1 MDGVARER
9 FSPLWSQQQMG
20 KHVDEIQRRY
30 EMASKEHKEAGHSWY
45 AQANEVA
52 NKIGKGDVRKGA
64 GILSALSPMTEWG
77 LNVRKA
83 EELVKTGT
91 TTSTG
96 GMQNVRKAQRILE
109 GQDPDQEFSEKTG
122 PKTFNFYHNIANPDS
137 PHHVTIDRHAYNAA
151 VAQHGALDELG
162 GKVVGGKYNH
172 FADAYKNATYRIG
185 GSLVPQQVQA
195 TVWVTQPKGR
205 RQ

>member
-1 MDGVARER
+1 VDGVPKER

-30 EMASKEHKEAGHSWY
+30 EAASKEHREAGHTWY
-45 AQANEVA
+45 EKANEIA
-52 NKIGKGDVRKGA
+52 HKIGKGDVRKGA

-109 GQDPDQEFSEKTG
+109 GQDPDQEFSMKTG
-122 PKTFNFYHNIANPDS
+122 PKTYNFYKNIADPSS
-137 PHHVTIDRHAYNAA
+137 PHYVTIDRHAYNAA
-151 VAQHGALDELG
+151 VAQSGALDELG

-205 RQ
+205 Q